1 MKNESTLSGLT
12 VANFSKQ
19 IDGKETM
26 LCILT
31 NNKGAELTITN
42 YGAKIVSLMVPDR
55 SGKLTDVVTGHN
67 SIDEYLV
74 SEEPYFGAICG
85 RYGNR
90 IAGGKFTLD
99 GIVYDKL
106 AINNGPNSLH
116 GGLKG
121 FNSVVWDLNKIDG
134 QTVELKYTSA
144 DGEEGFPG
152 KLDTTVTYHLSDDNE
167 VIITYHAVTNKPT
180 VLNLT
185 NHSYF
190 NLSGQGDPS
199 VYDHKLTI
207 NADYYLPTDETA
219 IPYGPKEKVEGT
231 PMDFRTPHE
240 VGERIDEDFEALN
253 FGKGYDHTYI
263 LNKKEELKILKNQ
276 KQTYYTDYKKGIVKN
291 YYTRTKKINY
301 ISAKYIA
308 VFLTGGTA
316 AVAPLVLD
324 LIATS
329 AVMPSFI
336 AISHTVPCNGNGIW
350 SYILF
355 SHPYIYYLLY
365 FILQF
370 ICAGLMATMSLVV
383 SLYVNNAFIVLL
395 FPSVLCEFINAV
407 STWIPVKYRYIK
419 GAAPWRLFR
428 IDQVAINYW
437 QSYVIFICVV
447 LLFDLVIYV
456 WRGVKNDAL

>member
-1 MKNESTLSGLT
+1 MKDESTLSGLT

-42 YGAKIVSLMVPDR
+42 YGAKIVSLMVPER

-90 IAGGKFTLD
+90 IASGKFTLD

-152 KLDTTVTYHLSDDNE
+152 KLDTTVTYQLSEDNE

-180 VLNLT
+180 VVNLSH
-185 NHSYF
+185 HSFF
-190 NLSGQGDPS
+190 NLKGEGNGTVLDN
-199 VYDHKLTI
+199 VLTI
-207 NADYYLPTDETA
+207 RASRTTPVDSVLIPTGEIADVT
-219 IPYGPKEKVEGT
+219 GT
-231 PMDFRTPHE
+231 PFDFRQPHAI
-240 VGERIDEDFEALN
+240 GERIEADNAQLRI
-253 FGKGYDHTYI
+253 GLGYDHNWIIDRRTAD
-263 LNKKEELKILKNQ
+263 EVELAATVYEPTTGRTLEVWSDQPALQYYSGNIFAGSSVGKTGKALRYRESLARETQ
-276 KQTYYTDYKKGIVKN
+276 KYPDSPN
-291 YYTRTKKINY
+291 H
-301 ISAKYIA
+301 A
-308 VFLTGGTA
+308 
-316 AVAPLVLD
+316 D
-324 LIATS
+324 
-329 AVMPSFI
+329 
-336 AISHTVPCNGNGIW
+336 
-350 SYILF
+350 
-355 SHPYIYYLLY
+355 
-365 FILQF
+365 
-370 ICAGLMATMSLVV
+370 
-383 SLYVNNAFIVLL
+383 
-395 FPSVLCEFINAV
+395 FPSTVLRPGETYTQTCI
-407 STWIPVKYRYIK
+407 YRF
-419 GAAPWRLFR
+419 GA
-428 IDQVAINYW
+428 
-437 QSYVIFICVV
+437 
-447 LLFDLVIYV
+447 
-456 WRGVKNDAL
+456 K